1 MCHTSVHGVN
11 QDNSVASLAG
21 YLLKKQPLDA
31 VGPDGAATAE
41 MIDAITIIENQ
52 ATFQGF
58 DPGDGPWRRSVHLQH
73 RPNDTVLREQA
84 VGIFCAECHNGA
96 YATVAAG
103 ATTNVKGSTAT
114 VAYSG
119 HRIAAAA
126 NATWNVGNTV
136 SSSTFNGAIAW
147 APATNCKSC
156 HDSLDIYGNDAFP
169 HSWGDTKMWLKSA
182 ASAGAAKTN
191 LPFGS
196 AAGLWLQRSSARS
209 SLTASA

>member
-1 MCHTSVHGVN
+1 MT
-11 QDNSVASLAG
+11 AL
-21 YLLKKQPLDA
+21 
-31 VGPDGAATAE
+31 GA
-41 MIDAITIIENQ
+41 
-52 ATFQGF
+52 
-58 DPGDGPWRRSVHLQH
+58 DPFTYNTDPS
-73 RPNDTVLREQA
+73 PVLREQA

-103 ATTNVKGSTAT
+103 ATTNVKGSTAD

-126 NATWNVGNTV
+126 NPTWNVGNTV
-136 SSSTFNGAIAW
+136 SSSTFNGPTAW

-182 ASAGAAKTN
+182 ASAGAPKTN
-191 LPFGS
+191 LPFGT
-196 AAGLWLQRSSARS
+196 APTRRSTPPARN
-209 SLTASA
+209 SLTAFA